1 MHTATCRMKEYPQQ
15 SRPRERM
22 EMLGAAQLSDRE
34 LIAILLSTGSRELSV
49 LDLAD
54 QILIRHKGVQGLK
67 DLSIDEL
74 SQQKGIGR
82 AKAASIV
89 AAVELGK
96 RVFAGNS
103 EYRPVIEGSED
114 AAELLMKRMCGLDR
128 EYFLVMLLN
137 QKKAV
142 LGIETVSI
150 GTLNGSLV
158 HPREVFKPAIR
169 RSAFTVILA
178 HNHPSGSCEPSEQ
191 DLLVTQRLK
200 EAGRMIGIDV
210 IDHIIIGE
218 DRYYSFREN
227 EMF

>member
-1 MHTATCRMKEYPQQ
+1 
-15 SRPRERM
+15 M

-114 AAELLMKRMCGLDR
+114 AAELLMKRMRGLDR
-128 EYFLVMLLN
+128 EYFLVILLN

-169 RSAFTVILA
+169 RSASTVILA